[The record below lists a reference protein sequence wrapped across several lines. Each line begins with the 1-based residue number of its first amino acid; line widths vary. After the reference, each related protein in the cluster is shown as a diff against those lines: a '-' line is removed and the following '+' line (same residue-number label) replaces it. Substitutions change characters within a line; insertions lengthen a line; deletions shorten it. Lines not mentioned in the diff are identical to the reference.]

1 MRHPQLLVHESDGR
15 SGRSAAAAGRA
26 KQMAAARATAAIGM
40 SALVRPRRT
49 RRVGP
54 ARGRDLEREL
64 ATLEQV
70 SWLYPD
76 AATVLVG
83 DSDPPWLAGLAWDLG
98 ARWVLLPPQS
108 RERLTEIVT
117 GLMGRYQPASAAAGG
132 GP

>member
-1 MRHPQLLVHESDGR
+1 MNPTDVWPVCCGRWPSETDGCCASHGSYRHVCAC
-15 SGRSAAAAGRA
+15 SAAAD
-26 KQMAAARATAAIGM
+26 
-40 SALVRPRRT
+40 
-49 RRVGP
+49 P
-54 ARGRDLEREL
+54 ACWSCAGRDLEREL